1 MRKSS
6 LIEVNTKMAEQKP
19 AGNKPV
25 YKVASHGVTVSV
37 WQQKSKKD
45 GKTFYTAQMQRS
57 YQDENEA
64 WQNTDTL
71 RMSDIPVAAMLLQ
84 EAYKKY
90 AIKEL

>member
-1 MRKSS
+1 
-6 LIEVNTKMAEQKP
+6 MAETKP
-19 AGNKPV
+19 TGNKPV

-57 YQDENEA
+57 YQDDNEE
-64 WQNTDTL
+64 WQNTETL
-71 RMSDIPVAAMLLQ
+71 RMSDIPVAALLLG

>member
-1 MRKSS
+1 
-6 LIEVNTKMAEQKP
+6 MADNRAAGTKP

-37 WQQKSKKD
+37 WEQKSKKD
-45 GKTFYTAQMQRS
+45 GKTFFTAQMQRS
-57 YQDENEA
+57 YQDDNDE
-64 WQNTDTL
+64 WQNTESL
-71 RMSDIPVAAMLLQ
+71 RMSDIPIASLLLT